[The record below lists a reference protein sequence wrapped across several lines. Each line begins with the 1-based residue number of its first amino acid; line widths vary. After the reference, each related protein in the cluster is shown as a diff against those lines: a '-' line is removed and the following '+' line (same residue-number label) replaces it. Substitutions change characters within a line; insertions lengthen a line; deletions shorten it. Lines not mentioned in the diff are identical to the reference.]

1 MWLDF
6 CCKRDCNAIGHTI
19 SVMAAKKKTISAQIR
34 RGYIVQVI
42 WKGKIH
48 MTDFEKQI
56 SFIMELDKIKKI
68 TRQTYLSDGSRKEN
82 DAEHSWHLA
91 LMTFVL
97 ADYANEPIDVLKTMK
112 MVLLHDV
119 IEIDA
124 GDTYAY
130 DTEGNKTKRERELKA
145 ADRIFG
151 LLPEAQQKEYRGLW
165 DEFEAMET
173 PESKFANMLD
183 KVQPLFLNDASGGI
197 SWEEHGVKKS
207 QVLKRDE
214 RVHEGSERIWEYAK
228 SLIEKNAKYG
238 KLIDE

>member
-1 MWLDF
+1 
-6 CCKRDCNAIGHTI
+6 
-19 SVMAAKKKTISAQIR
+19 
-34 RGYIVQVI
+34 
-42 WKGKIH
+42 

-56 SFIMELDKIKKI
+56 AFVVEMDKIKKI
-68 TRQTYLSDGSRKEN
+68 MRQTYICDGSRKEN

-91 LMTFVL
+91 LMAFVF
-97 ADYANEPIDVLKTMK
+97 ADYANEPVDVLKTMK

-130 DTEGNKTKRERELKA
+130 DTEGNKTKKEREKKA

-151 LLPEAQQKEYRGLW
+151 ILPEAQEKEYRGLW

-173 PESKFANMLD
+173 PEAKYANMLD
-183 KVQPLFLNDASGGI
+183 KVQPLLLNDASGGT

-207 QVLKRDE
+207 QVMARNA
-214 RVHEGSERIWEYAK
+214 RTHEGSEQLWDYARM
-228 SLIEKNAKYG
+228 LIEKNVDAG
-238 KLIDE
+238 HLADA

>member
-1 MWLDF
+1 MKNDF
-6 CCKRDCNAIGHTI
+6 K
-19 SVMAAKKKTISAQIR
+19 
-34 RGYIVQVI
+34 
-42 WKGKIH
+42 
-48 MTDFEKQI
+48 KQI
-56 SFIMELDKIKKI
+56 AFILELDKIKHI
-68 TRQTYLSDGSRKEN
+68 TRQTYLCDGSRKEN

-91 LMTFVL
+91 LMCFVL

-151 LLPEAQQKEYRGLW
+151 LLPEGQAQEYRGLW

-183 KVQPLFLNDASGGI
+183 KVQPLLLNHASGGR
-197 SWEEHGVKKS
+197 SWEEHGVKLS
-207 QVLKRDE
+207 QVLRRDE
-214 RVHEGSERIWEYAK
+214 RVHEGSEEIWAYAK
-228 SLIEKNAKYG
+228 SLLEENVKAGHLK
-238 KLIDE
+238 DE